1 MAESSLFLYRLCIF
15 AGVVEVV
22 YDGPCFA
29 AVCGL
34 LLKLPD
40 VIGIYVEESEALLDR
55 FALGAG
61 VVTGET
67 ERAILVDAFVI
78 LLPAA

>member
-1 MAESSLFLYRLCIF
+1 MAESSLYLYRLCIF

-22 YDGPCFA
+22 DDGPCFA
-29 AVCGL
+29 AVSRL

-40 VIGIYVEESEALLDR
+40 VIGIYVEEGEALLDR
-55 FALGAG
+55 FALWAG

-67 ERAILVDAFVI
+67 QRAILIDAFVI
-78 LLPAA
+78 LLAAA

>member
-1 MAESSLFLYRLCIF
+1 MAESSPFLYRLCIF

-22 YDGPCFA
+22 DDGPCFA

-55 FALGAG
+55 FALGTG
-61 VVTGET
+61 VVTRET